1 MTAPAISNQQA
12 DRGQGP
18 ATDLPSHL
26 KDGKVSRENSW
37 GVGMLDGRVVW
48 WGQFSLGVSLRVVV
62 SSLLLPPTSVT

>member
-1 MTAPAISNQQA
+1 MVGLVWLCPG
-12 DRGQGP
+12 DRGQ
-18 ATDLPSHL
+18 
-26 KDGKVSRENSW
+26 VSRENSW

>member
-1 MTAPAISNQQA
+1 MVGLVWLCPRDRGQPATAPAISNQQA

-48 WGQFSLGVSLRVVV
+48 WGQLGCV
-62 SSLLLPPTSVT
+62 